1 MLVDGEVTIR
11 DSQAILVYLASKHG
25 GAAWWPSDPAQQG
38 QIAAWL
44 STAATE
50 VANGLALLRLHYKSG
65 KPADLEATRTLALR
79 VLDVLENHLAS
90 SDYLTGDNVSIA
102 DLAVYPYVAL
112 APEAKIDL
120 GSYRSVL
127 AWFKRLRA
135 LPGYAGRE
143 GMWD

>member
-1 MLVDGEVTIR
+1 M
-11 DSQAILVYLASKHG
+11 
-25 GAAWWPSDPAQQG
+25 
-38 QIAAWL
+38 
-44 STAATE
+44 
-50 VANGLALLRLHYKSG
+50 
-65 KPADLEATRTLALR
+65 
-79 VLDVLENHLAS
+79 LDVLENHLAS